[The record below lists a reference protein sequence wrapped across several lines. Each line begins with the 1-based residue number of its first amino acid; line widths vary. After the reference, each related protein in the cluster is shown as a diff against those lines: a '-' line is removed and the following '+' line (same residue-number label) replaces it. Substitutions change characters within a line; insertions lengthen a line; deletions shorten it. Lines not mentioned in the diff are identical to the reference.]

1 MSTKRK
7 LVILNQAANYL
18 TIGFANAFN
27 KEFDEAVLMTGSV
40 HVQGEELDSQIKIQ
54 SINRWYES
62 PASKKMKSYLLAM
75 LKMWWLL
82 MTKYRKHEV
91 FFVSVPPMGYLLN
104 IFLPHRFSMVIWD
117 VYPDVFKI
125 TGMQESHPV
134 YRIWSWLNRKS
145 FKKAYRIFTISE
157 KMAELLYQYVSP
169 SKVLVQPIWSIFQE
183 NKKVSK
189 SENPFIQEHNLQGKF
204 IIQYSGNIGLTHNVE
219 ALVDIA
225 ELLQNEAHILF
236 QIIGRGPRKAV
247 LERVVNER
255 QLPNCQFLPF
265 QSDEMFPYSLGA
277 ADMGVVILDE
287 STSKGSVPSKSYN
300 LMSYGI
306 PSLYIA
312 SEDSQLALYA
322 NKYEHGKCFKKSDL
336 QAAADWILEVA
347 KKPEEIK
354 RMSENAV
361 AASSDFKRA
370 NADKFVAAY
379 CQESN

>member
-1 MSTKRK
+1 
-7 LVILNQAANYL
+7 
-18 TIGFANAFN
+18 
-27 KEFDEAVLMTGSV
+27 MT
-40 HVQGEELDSQIKIQ
+40 
-54 SINRWYES
+54 R
-62 PASKKMKSYLLAM
+62 
-75 LKMWWLL
+75 
-82 MTKYRKHEV
+82 YRKHEV
-91 FFVSVPPMGYLLN
+91 YFVSVPPMGYLLN

-117 VYPDVFKI
+117 VYPDIFKI
-125 TGMQESHPV
+125 TGMQASHPV
-134 YRIWSWLNRKS
+134 YRMWAWLNRKS

-183 NKKVSK
+183 NEKVSK
-189 SENPFIQEHNLQGKF
+189 AENPFIKRHNLLGKF

-225 ELLQNEAHILF
+225 ELLQNEADILF

-247 LERVVNER
+247 LERVVNKR

-322 NKYEHGKCFKKSDL
+322 AKYEHAKCFKKSDL
-336 QAAADWILEVA
+336 QAAADWIVEVA
-347 KKPEEIK
+347 NKPEEIK

-370 NADKFVAAY
+370 NADKFVNIY
-379 CQESN
+379 QKSNQK

>member
-27 KEFDEAVLMTGSV
+27 KEFDEVVLMTGNV
-40 HVQGEELDSQIKIQ
+40 HVQGEELDCQVKIQ
-54 SINRWYES
+54 SINRWFES

-75 LKMWWLL
+75 FKMWWLL
-82 MTKYRKHEV
+82 MTKYRKYEV
-91 FFVSVPPMGYLLN
+91 YFVSVPPMGYLLN

-117 VYPDVFKI
+117 VYPDIFKI
-125 TGMQESHPV
+125 TGMQDSHPV
-134 YRIWSWLNRKS
+134 YRIWAWLNRKS

-157 KMAELLYQYVSP
+157 KMAELLYEYVSP

-183 NKKVSK
+183 NNKVPK
-189 SENPFIQEHNLQGKF
+189 SDNPFIQEHNLQGKF
-204 IIQYSGNIGLTHNVE
+204 VIQYSGNIGLTHNVE

-225 ELLQNEAHILF
+225 ELLQNEAYILF

-247 LERVVNER
+247 LERVVKER

-306 PSLYIA
+306 PALYIA

-322 NKYEHGKCFKKSDL
+322 TKYEHAKCFKKSDL
-336 QAAADWILEVA
+336 PAAAEWILAVA
-347 KKPEEIK
+347 KSSVKSNILGQ
-354 RMSENAV
+354 NALS
-361 AASSDFKRA
+361 ASSDFKRP
-370 NADKFVAAY
+370 NADKFVLAY
-379 CQESN
+379 FQGPN